1 MAANEYKGL
10 GFQPPTEQSVID
22 YAKKHRKSFEK
33 KGESFKEGMKHA
45 RKELSYEADAN
56 VVTTLF
62 STKDNYSKENNED
75 NVFEIADKLESSKVM
90 PSNIDLD
97 LRFTDNNIG
106 TVKPRYDDKD
116 VTSFG
121 VFKNE

>member
-1 MAANEYKGL
+1 
-10 GFQPPTEQSVID
+10 
-22 YAKKHRKSFEK
+22 
-33 KGESFKEGMKHA
+33 MKHA